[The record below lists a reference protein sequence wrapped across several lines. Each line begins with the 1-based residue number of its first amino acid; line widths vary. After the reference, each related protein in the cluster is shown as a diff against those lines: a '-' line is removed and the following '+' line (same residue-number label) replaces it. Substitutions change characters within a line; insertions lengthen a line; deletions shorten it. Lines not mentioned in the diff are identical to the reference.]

1 MLPQLPHFW
10 PCCSDRG
17 TWSSTNM
24 SWRRVCSGDTELKA
38 LGMRALRNQHLPD
51 NLTITPLWGRS
62 TDIHHRAA
70 PAGVGSSLN
79 KWRCPTFLLTPW
91 ALTRELGADITP
103 WRHWRNSQGRWIRS
117 SQPSESSPL
126 FKPSWSRIAIAH
138 LSDSHFHCSF
148 YQHWSPLQ
156 RRQHQGTHCGA
167 SKKAWFSHKLAL
179 QTFWLRKSYG
189 QRHCS
194 QWGSSDC
201 SKLHPFSTCILPK
214 YQLLVISRSFEPIQ
228 MISPLLL
235 PPLDQQWEF
244 LWSTKPSNWVNWD
257 LPYYCKPQA
266 AVNRSSNAHCIH
278 LLCTG
283 EKEKWSSNISR
294 WLLQLHYQH

>member
-79 KWRCPTFLLTPW
+79 KWRCPTFLLAPW

-138 LSDSHFHCSF
+138 LPAQSF
-148 YQHWSPLQ
+148 PLLILPALEPIAKKTASRNSLRCLKKSLVFTQ
-156 RRQHQGTHCGA
+156 ISSTDLLTQEKPWPTSLLTVRQ
-167 SKKAWFSHKLAL
+167 
-179 QTFWLRKSYG
+179 FWL
-189 QRHCS
+189 QQTPPILH
-194 QWGSSDC
+194 
-201 SKLHPFSTCILPK
+201 LHPSNCSSLADHLNPFRWFPLSSS
-214 YQLLVISRSFEPIQ
+214 LL
-228 MISPLLL
+228 
-235 PPLDQQWEF
+235 
-244 LWSTKPSNWVNWD
+244 
-257 LPYYCKPQA
+257 
-266 AVNRSSNAHCIH
+266 
-278 LLCTG
+278 
-283 EKEKWSSNISR
+283 
-294 WLLQLHYQH
+294 